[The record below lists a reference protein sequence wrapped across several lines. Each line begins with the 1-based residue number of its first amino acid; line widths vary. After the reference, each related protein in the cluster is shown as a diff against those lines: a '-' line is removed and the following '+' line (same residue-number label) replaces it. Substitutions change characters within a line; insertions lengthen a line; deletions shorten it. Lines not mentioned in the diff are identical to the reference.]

1 LGSAQTWKL
10 NRIEAYGG
18 LSTFHYFGDIGGS
31 ADENNLFGLKDIK
44 LRSTRFGFSG
54 GIVYRVEEKLYIKGY
69 TSFGFFTQTD
79 KGSINAARNNSFT
92 TNANEISLQAM
103 YFIIPES
110 EQNYHYS
117 VMQLRGGLR
126 HLNNP
131 LSVYAFAGIGGLF
144 FSVTPKDNLVTDNR
158 FNGDHSFAVVIPVGI
173 GVKYAALPR
182 ISVGAEI
189 GGRFVTS
196 DYIDG
201 FTTVNSKH
209 NDVYYLMNLKVYYR
223 FPRSKKIK
231 GYQGS
236 INKKSKLAGR

>member
-1 LGSAQTWKL
+1 M
-10 NRIEAYGG
+10 
-18 LSTFHYFGDIGGS
+18 STFHYFGDIGGS
-31 ADENNLFGLKDIK
+31 ADENNLLGVKDVRLGSI
-44 LRSTRFGFSG
+44 RFGFSG
-54 GIVYRVEEKLYIKGY
+54 GIVYRLEEKLYLKGH
-69 TSFGFFTQTD
+69 TSFGFLTQTD
-79 KGSINAARNNSFT
+79 KGSINEIRNNSFST
-92 TNANEISLQAM
+92 YVNEISLQAM

-110 EQNYHYS
+110 EQNYNYS

-126 HLNNP
+126 HLNTP
-131 LSVYAFAGIGGLF
+131 LSVYAFAGVGGLL
-144 FSVTPKDNLVTDNR
+144 FSVTPKDNLITDNR
-158 FNGDHSFAVVIPVGI
+158 YDGDHSFAVVIPVGI

-201 FTTVNSKH
+201 FTTVYSKH
-209 NDVYYLMNLKVYYR
+209 NDVYYIMNFKVYYR
-223 FPRSKKIK
+223 FPRSKMIK